1 MQLDSF
7 EDVEALFKDLD
18 MEDTLKAKIAELE
31 EQLAEKFEN
40 PSDLTKSYIN
50 LYTDAQDKIAELEK
64 QLEFQKEQRKLC
76 QDALDER

>member
-1 MQLDSF
+1 LQLDSF